1 MLDTCLVVLSALL
14 GRQRS
19 FLLAASIPILWMVL
33 LSCIFLY
40 IRHKLATHI
49 CRVCIL
55 YTPSLSLIQHMDL
68 GNSSMAAG
76 GLDLVFAISGLVLAF
91 AADDYTLASTSPI
104 ILEPTTG
111 LEELFFTA
119 IIIIIITELPILV
132 RSVEGPVLVEQV
144 GVDTTNLESTHEKH
158 MLG

>member
-1 MLDTCLVVLSALL
+1 
-14 GRQRS
+14 
-19 FLLAASIPILWMVL
+19 MVL

-40 IRHKLATHI
+40 IRHKLAVHI

-55 YTPSLSLIQHMDL
+55 YTPSLSLTQHMDL

-76 GLDLVFAISGLVLAF
+76 GLDLVFAIIFLVLAF
-91 AADDYTLASTSPI
+91 AADDHTLASTSLM
-104 ILEPTTG
+104 ILEPTTD

-119 IIIIIITELPILV
+119 IIIITELPILV

-144 GVDTTNLESTHEKH
+144 GVDTTNLESTHEKD